1 MDREKEKVMSEKT
14 NKGAKSEIYAL
25 RPTPENER
33 KSMWDIVWVLGGVVI
48 CIPAFMLGGLVA
60 AEMPTWEG
68 IAACII
74 GYLFVLVLM
83 LPLGVQGADLG
94 VPTCAI
100 APSVFGIKGTRLLV
114 SSLFAISLIG
124 FFGLQVNVCGEA
136 FSNLIADAFGIEI
149 PVMVSSLLW
158 GVIMSA
164 IAIIG
169 MEGLKIFDVLS
180 VPMLF
185 IIMVL
190 GLVLAFRKFGT
201 EGIEANEVTQS
212 TMSFAQAVGLSF
224 SFFSASAFTAADV
237 NRWQRNRKETIQ
249 SCTFGLMPAG
259 IATCVI
265 GVLLSRVA
273 GEYDITLVLS
283 KVGIP
288 VLGLV
293 VLILASVS
301 TNSLNAYCG
310 GLDTIMTF
318 NLPDNRRREATA
330 GVCIIGVVLA
340 LTGILNYMETFLN
353 WICFLS
359 APVAGIMI
367 ADYWIIGKG
376 KPESWHQIEGWNWM
390 GIIVALVSMVLALI
404 AYNVFGI
411 GVFNLNGVVIA
422 MVLYLIVE
430 RFVPSLSRNLDG
442 GIMRYAAKDTVEG
455 EESA

>member
-1 MDREKEKVMSEKT
+1 
-14 NKGAKSEIYAL
+14 
-25 RPTPENER
+25 
-33 KSMWDIVWVLGGVVI
+33 
-48 CIPAFMLGGLVA
+48 
-60 AEMPTWEG
+60 
-68 IAACII
+68 
-74 GYLFVLVLM
+74 
-83 LPLGVQGADLG
+83 
-94 VPTCAI
+94 
-100 APSVFGIKGTRLLV
+100 
-114 SSLFAISLIG
+114 
-124 FFGLQVNVCGEA
+124 
-136 FSNLIADAFGIEI
+136 
-149 PVMVSSLLW
+149 
-158 GVIMSA
+158 
-164 IAIIG
+164 
-169 MEGLKIFDVLS
+169 
-180 VPMLF
+180 
-185 IIMVL
+185 MVL

-237 NRWQRNRKETIQ
+237 NLWQRNRKETIQ